1 MLVSCSLGVLTAYIA
16 CPLGVLTA
24 CVERLLDGQHAA
36 VPEGADVC
44 HYWDCG
50 SVVSVSVPVSSL
62 LRSSAWGTN
71 AQRHLVCEPPLFP
84 SSITDALAP
93 RSLSLLHSGH
103 RRTRE
108 ACHPGAHVH
117 THTHT
122 HTHTG
127 LNFCVC
133 VCASACTHTPLRRA
147 RAHATCLLQLAHR
160 RSDSGTLIELG
171 TRTPVLTPLW
181 LVGRAHHTTTPA
193 SKRRHPAG
201 PRCGGGKPRRLR
213 SRAGPRSPAR

>member
-1 MLVSCSLGVLTAYIA
+1 MALWWVT
-16 CPLGVLTA
+16 
-24 CVERLLDGQHAA
+24 
-36 VPEGADVC
+36 
-44 HYWDCG
+44 
-50 SVVSVSVPVSSL
+50 VPVSSL
-62 LRSSAWGTN
+62 LRSGAWGTN

-93 RSLSLLHSGH
+93 RSLSLSY
-103 RRTRE
+103 T
-108 ACHPGAHVH
+108 PGAPTHTRGMSSRRPCTHSH
-117 THTHT
+117 THTQD
-122 HTHTG
+122 
-127 LNFCVC
+127 LISVC

-213 SRAGPRSPAR
+213 SRAGPRTPAR